1 MGLFDQVVGAL
12 NNPNQQANSG
22 QLSSILDTVQ
32 QLAGSQAGSTD
43 NTQKLMS
50 VVGGYVRSSL
60 QNKRSQG
67 GQDLVED
74 LIDQF
79 AGTSPSMA
87 ALQSLFTP
95 EQQQHLA
102 EDASQRTG
110 INAATVQAML
120 PVLVPIVLNFLKTGS
135 SQQGVPRS
143 NQPNSVLS
151 TFLDSNRDGDVD
163 MGDALAMASQFM
175 RRG

>member
-12 NNPNQQANSG
+12 NNPNQQANPG
-22 QLSSILDTVQ
+22 QLSGILDTVQ
-32 QLAGSQAGSTD
+32 QLAGGQVGSAA

-50 VVGGYVRSSL
+50 VVGSYVRSSL
-60 QNKRSQG
+60 QDKRRQG

-87 ALQSLFTP
+87 ALQSLFSQ
-95 EQQQHLA
+95 EEQQHLA
-102 EDASQRTG
+102 EDASQKTG

-120 PVLVPIVLNFLKTGS
+120 PVLVPLVLNFLKTGS
-135 SQQGVPRS
+135 SSQGVSRS
-143 NQPNSVLS
+143 AQPNSVLGA
-151 TFLDSNRDGDVD
+151 FLDSDGDGDVD
-163 MGDALAMASQFM
+163 MGDALSMASQFM
-175 RRG
+175 RQG